1 MGASYEIQPQIWKT
15 GHVNSRTL
23 PVSIISCFL
32 VAGCLNTQ
40 SVAFRQP
47 AESEAS
53 PKAACRIAAQ
63 SDGWTVLDVHSID
76 EVTEGYWE
84 ARVEVNDPELQDLV
98 LCRHNTVEGWTE
110 ILVLDD

>member
-1 MGASYEIQPQIWKT
+1 
-15 GHVNSRTL
+15 
-23 PVSIISCFL
+23 
-32 VAGCLNTQ
+32 
-40 SVAFRQP
+40 
-47 AESEAS
+47 
-53 PKAACRIAAQ
+53 
-63 SDGWTVLDVHSID
+63 VLAVHGID